1 MEYLEEA
8 LQNELIESEMQTIRA
23 KQMLALAEEKCD
35 SLEKRVQM
43 LLDELNENEAV
54 AKMNDVPSAAALSRI
69 QELEDELEEAGD
81 MTEIRNAIVEECSL
95 MREEVEIMEDRLERM
110 RIERDTA
117 VLKLSKYAKEEKSDD
132 IDVDEEESKDCY

>member
-1 MEYLEEA
+1 
-8 LQNELIESEMQTIRA
+8 
-23 KQMLALAEEKCD
+23 
-35 SLEKRVQM
+35 
-43 LLDELNENEAV
+43 
-54 AKMNDVPSAAALSRI
+54 
-69 QELEDELEEAGD
+69 

-95 MREEVEIMEDRLERM
+95 MREEVEIMEDRLEKM